1 MSESIKRFHKIQEIK
16 RQVQK
21 RKDSDITVRVDWHE
35 PSLIEHNDSEY
46 TVLADYQERWQ
57 DIWRT
62 VSAPIT
68 VTVDEVEELL
78 SSIYSSWD
86 KSKFDVVFQQCQ
98 QSVISSIVGPLG
110 LGALISAYD
119 KNGGNVDT
127 LHNVEKGV
135 YSSESERRRY
145 EDRESYD
152 STVYHSDPNYIA
164 RNRELNAQKKDQ
176 GVEDAYSGKKLTS
189 KDATDLDHVV
199 AANEIHNDPRR
210 FLAEM
215 DGKALANTESNLV
228 MTTSSV
234 NRSKKA
240 KRMDEF
246 VAQQQQK
253 KAARQERIKALSAQE
268 NLSDQDRKELQKL
281 KEFEAL
287 DEERMLRA
295 DEIARSEIT
304 KQLNKAYYTSTKF
317 AKNVAITSGIEAG
330 KMGLQ
335 QAFGLLLTDFFSA
348 LFEEVRDSYNNG
360 FQEGVDASG
369 FFEAVAIRC
378 ERVAIT
384 VVADWRNVVTAFRD
398 GAMSGF
404 LSNLFTTAIN
414 AFATT
419 AKNLVRIIREGTLS
433 ILRAIK
439 ILLFRPEGMTFSEA
453 MDSALKLIITGAL
466 TIGGIALDEYLRKV
480 LLPLMSGIPVISDF
494 SNILVT
500 ILSGGLTGVATA
512 LVIYA
517 IDRMDP
523 FGVRAEERHVYVM
536 ETISKARDESHR
548 EIDASFL
555 TDAWAVPT
563 PQ

>member
-1 MSESIKRFHKIQEIK
+1 M
-16 RQVQK
+16 
-21 RKDSDITVRVDWHE
+21 
-35 PSLIEHNDSEY
+35 
-46 TVLADYQERWQ
+46 
-57 DIWRT
+57 
-62 VSAPIT
+62 
-68 VTVDEVEELL
+68 
-78 SSIYSSWD
+78 
-86 KSKFDVVFQQCQ
+86 
-98 QSVISSIVGPLG
+98 
-110 LGALISAYD
+110 
-119 KNGGNVDT
+119 
-127 LHNVEKGV
+127 
-135 YSSESERRRY
+135 
-145 EDRESYD
+145 
-152 STVYHSDPNYIA
+152 
-164 RNRELNAQKKDQ
+164 
-176 GVEDAYSGKKLTS
+176 TS

-369 FFEAVAIRC
+369 FFEALAIRC

>member
-1 MSESIKRFHKIQEIK
+1 MSESVKRFRKIQEIK
-16 RQVQK
+16 RQVQD
-21 RKDSDITVRVDWHE
+21 RKDSGISARVDRYE
-35 PSLIEHNDSEY
+35 PSMIENNDSKY
-46 TVLADYQERWQ
+46 TALADYQNRWR
-57 DIWRT
+57 DIWNT
-62 VSAPIT
+62 ASAPIT

-78 SSIYSSWD
+78 KSIYSSWD
-86 KSKFDVVFQQCQ
+86 KSKLDGFLQQCQ

-110 LGALISAYD
+110 LGTLISAYD

-127 LHNVEKGV
+127 LHNVENGV
-135 YSSESERRRY
+135 YASDSERRRY
-145 EDRESYD
+145 EERDSYD

-164 RNRELNAQKKDQ
+164 RNRELSAQKKDQ

-215 DGKALANTESNLV
+215 DGKTLANTESNLV

-253 KAARQERIKALSAQE
+253 KEARQERIKALSAQE
-268 NLSDQDRKELQKL
+268 NLSDQDRKDLQKL

-287 DEERMLRA
+287 DEKRMLRA

-360 FQEGVDASG
+360 FQQGVDASG
-369 FFEAVAIRC
+369 FFEALSIRC
-378 ERVAIT
+378 ERVALT
-384 VVADWRNVVTAFRD
+384 VIADWRNVVTAFRD
-398 GAMSGF
+398 GAISGF

-433 ILRAIK
+433 ILRAVK
-439 ILLFRPEGMTFSEA
+439 ILLFHPEGMTVSEA
-453 MDSALKLIITGAL
+453 MDSALKLIVTGAL
-466 TIGGIALDEYLRKV
+466 TIGGIALDEYLRNV

-500 ILSGGLTGVATA
+500 IFSGGLTGVATA

-523 FGVRAEERHVYVM
+523 FGVRAEERHGYVM

-548 EIDASFL
+548 EIDASFI
-555 TDAWAVPT
+555 TAAWAVPT